1 MEIPVLP
8 AGSAPADA
16 IASAALE
23 EPADG
28 PPPHPMLTA
37 LSGGGDT
44 TDARATLHA
53 VPRPE

>member
-8 AGSAPADA
+8 AGIEPAEA
-16 IASAALE
+16 VAALD

-28 PPPHPMLTA
+28 PPPQPFLSA
-37 LSGGGDT
+37 LQGGGDT
-44 TDARATLHA
+44 TDTRATLHA